1 MKWTNRG
8 HQLDHVKSIYGEKT
22 KIYIYGA
29 GIYGADLYHRI
40 NWLGNIDGFIDRNVE
55 KQQNGYLG
63 EQVIA
68 PEKILQK
75 VDEEHI
81 IIVAMEKKGCRAGYE
96 AA

>member
-1 MKWTNRG
+1 M
-8 HQLDHVKSIYGEKT
+8 
-22 KIYIYGA
+22 
-29 GIYGADLYHRI
+29 YHRI

-81 IIVAMEKKGCRAGYE
+81 IIVAMEKRLPSRL
-96 AA
+96 